1 MLIYQIKNQGIGQ
14 MMGYVFIAD
23 NGKVIVFDGGRNE
36 EVALLREIL
45 AMYGNHIDYWF
56 LTHPHP
62 DHHDAFID
70 ISKSPE
76 NITVGTFYY
85 SPVDI
90 NDVPID
96 NPYYPGLVN
105 FYEAIAG
112 SPFNVKQYTLGETF
126 TEGNLF
132 IEVMGVSNPEIKENI
147 FNNAS
152 CPIMLTESY
161 DDGTSF
167 KVLMLGDL
175 AIEGGNKLL
184 CRQKERIKA
193 DMVQMAH
200 HGQDAAE
207 EHVYKAIAPRYTLW
221 PTPDWLWSNTADP
234 QKPGQ
239 GPWKTLIVRG
249 WMEKLGA
256 IPITSLEKTAVIKID
271 NGRVSVDYYSK

>member
-1 MLIYQIKNQGIGQ
+1 M
-14 MMGYVFIAD
+14 
-23 NGKVIVFDGGRNE
+23 
-36 EVALLREIL
+36 
-45 AMYGNHIDYWF
+45 
-56 LTHPHP
+56 
-62 DHHDAFID
+62 
-70 ISKSPE
+70 
-76 NITVGTFYY
+76 
-85 SPVDI
+85 
-90 NDVPID
+90 
-96 NPYYPGLVN
+96 
-105 FYEAIAG
+105 
-112 SPFNVKQYTLGETF
+112 
-126 TEGNLF
+126 
-132 IEVMGVSNPEIKENI
+132 EVMGISNPEIKENI
-147 FNNAS
+147 LNNSS

-167 KVLMLGDL
+167 KVLMLCDL

-234 QKPGQ
+234 QFPGQ